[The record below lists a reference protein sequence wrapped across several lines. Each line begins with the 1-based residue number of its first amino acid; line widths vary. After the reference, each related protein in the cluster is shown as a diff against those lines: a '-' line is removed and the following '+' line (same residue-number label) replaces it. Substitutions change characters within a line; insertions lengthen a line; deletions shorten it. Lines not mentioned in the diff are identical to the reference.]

1 MGEGK
6 YCEIPKVGTEGG
18 YITRESDGKVLGLSQ
33 GSHIAEWEKKEEDRL
48 DQIWERNPLV

>member
-33 GSHIAEWEKKEEDRL
+33 GSHIAKWEKKEEDRL